1 MSWSAP
7 GSLMVGKAF
16 RTISTTTTRGLLN
29 WNATHD
35 CYTGGAINTLMND
48 WYEPNCT

>member
-1 MSWSAP
+1 MSSSAP
-7 GSLMVGKAF
+7 GSLMVGKAS
-16 RTISTTTTRGLLN
+16 RHDLNDHNKRLLN